1 MTVNLN
7 GDSAYRKFILKVVA
21 QDEVW
26 GLEGEE
32 GLAISSSMKNEE
44 QDVIPFWSEEALA
57 KSVAADDWAN
67 FKPSS
72 MRVVE
77 FLENWLTG
85 MHNDELLVGINWDA
99 ELSGE
104 ELEPLVVALD
114 LAREIEAS
122 GKEISFE
129 SYKDIND
136 YIAQVREA
144 SGLN

>member
-1 MTVNLN
+1 MSVNSN
-7 GDSAYRKFILKVVA
+7 GSSPYSEFIKKVVA
-21 QDEVW
+21 RDEVW
-26 GLEGEE
+26 GLEGAE

-57 KSVAADDWAN
+57 KAVAADDWAN

-72 MRVVE
+72 MRVAE

-104 ELEPLVVALD
+104 ELEPLLVALD

-122 GKEISFE
+122 GKEINFE
-129 SYKDIND
+129 SYKDIQD
-136 YIAQVREA
+136 FIAQVREA